1 MSRFSQFQRFF
12 PQYTEKKYTAIRMFN
27 ESDDKFKLSV
37 FHSAY
42 NIPTKRDMLVII
54 PFFNP
59 CNSVRMLQNL
69 LLVRSKFEQSNIPF
83 VIIHC
88 LFPNSASLGNETNNY
103 MTVRSNSYSFLK
115 ENLANIAINK
125 YQEVYSKF
133 LIHDSDIIYEDKD
146 WYDKVS
152 ESLDDADIVQ
162 PYEVYKNLDKNFLD
176 VTKEGLSI
184 FSVHQKQ
191 INNIYVDATL
201 GHPGYLIAFTK
212 NFWQTHHYPDE
223 NLIGG
228 GDTLIC
234 SLALKKKLFE
244 NHNNADH
251 MEYVYN
257 NYINDK
263 EIKTNFVSCTIYHL
277 YHNITSNRQYT
288 TRYLLLKNFINDR
301 TPYNSITDII
311 VKNEDNV
318 YEWIEEIREEFNNDI
333 LNYFVSRDDDEVPFQ
348 P

>member
-1 MSRFSQFQRFF
+1 MNRFSEFQRFF
-12 PQYTEKKYTAIRMFN
+12 PQYAEKKYTARRIFN
-27 ESDDKFKLSV
+27 STDDNFKLSV

-42 NIPTKRDMLVII
+42 NKPTKRDVLIII

-69 LLVRSKFEQSNIPF
+69 LLVRSKLEQSNIPF

-88 LFPNSASLGNETNNY
+88 LFPNSAPLGEETTKY
-103 MTVRSNSYSFLK
+103 MIVRSSSYAFIK
-115 ENLANIAINK
+115 ENLGNIAINK
-125 YQEVYSKF
+125 YKEAYSKF
-133 LIHDSDIIYEDKD
+133 LIHDCDIIYEDKD

-152 ESLDDADIVQ
+152 ESLDEADIVQ
-162 PYEVYKNLDKNFLD
+162 PYEVFKNLDKNFLD
-176 VTKEGLSI
+176 FTKEGLST
-184 FSVHQKQ
+184 FSVHHKQKD
-191 INNIYVDATL
+191 NVYVDSTK

-212 NFWQTHHYPDE
+212 DFWQTHCYPDE

-244 NHNNADH
+244 NHNNANH

-257 NYINDK
+257 KYINDK
-263 EIKTNFVSCTIYHL
+263 EIKTNFVNCTIYHL

-311 VKNEDNV
+311 VRNEDNV
-318 YEWIEEIREEFNNDI
+318 YEWIEDIREELSNDI

-348 P
+348 L